1 MSPVAVGV
9 EIPGSLRCIGADFKL
24 FSAGE
29 VNGCSGQ
36 PRHVTAGAQSWKI
49 GLIVVVIC
57 SDMTFNNTVKQLF
70 PSLVECVILYF
81 FPCGMFLK
89 KHYQRICI
97 KHGFCCG

>member
-9 EIPGSLRCIGADFKL
+9 EIPGSLHCVGADFKL